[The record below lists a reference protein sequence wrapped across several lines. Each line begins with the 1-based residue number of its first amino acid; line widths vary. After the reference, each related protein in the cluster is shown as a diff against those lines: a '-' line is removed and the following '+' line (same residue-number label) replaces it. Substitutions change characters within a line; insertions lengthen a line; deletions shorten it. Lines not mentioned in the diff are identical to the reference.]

1 MLTPPIRLR
10 MIRFGTFQI
19 DPDNREPCI
28 TRPSADW
35 HSFPE
40 LEGSGRRCTSESF
53 KPSRGWPVSTNQPW
67 QVVFDRK

>member
-40 LEGSGRRCTSESF
+40 LEREWASVHVREFQAKSRLARFDEPAVASGF
-53 KPSRGWPVSTNQPW
+53 
-67 QVVFDRK
+67 